1 MSKFFP
7 KALAFVLGVV
17 LFVSNSV
24 NAQIPVA
31 LPTGYFDA
39 RDISLPLT
47 VGDVSGQEVKAFL
60 LTVTYD
66 DSVIEITGVEAQGDL
81 AENFSLVIN
90 SDKAGQITVGGAHFE
105 ALQGDGALLHLKA
118 RFLKKG
124 TTNLSLESF
133 AFNEGFPQASTQNGE
148 ISNSVNVGT
157 EDTGALPESFELRG
171 NYPNPF
177 NPTTTIQF
185 DLPETAEVTIDIV
198 DMLGRTAM
206 TIPAQVY
213 QAGAQHRVEVNA
225 SSLATGMYVYR
236 VNAHGVTQNYMKSAT
251 MTLIK

>member
-1 MSKFFP
+1 MSKFYP
-7 KALAFVLGVV
+7 KAFAFVLGVAF
-17 LFVSNSV
+17 FVSNSV

-66 DSVIEITGVEAQGDL
+66 ASVIEITGVDAQGDL
-81 AENFSLVIN
+81 AENFSLVLN
-90 SDKAGQITVGGAHFE
+90 SDNAGHITVGGAHFE

-124 TTNLSLESF
+124 TTNLSLDSF
-133 AFNEGFPQASTQNGE
+133 SFNEGLPQASTQSGE
-148 ISNSVNVGT
+148 ISNTVKVGT
-157 EDTGALPESFELRG
+157 EDEGGLPESFELRG

-185 DLPETAEVTIDIV
+185 DLPETAEVTIEIV
-198 DMLGRTAM
+198 DMLGRNAM

-213 QAGAQHRVEVNA
+213 QAGVQHRIEVDA
-225 SSLATGMYVYR
+225 SSLASGMYVYR
-236 VNAHGVTQNYMKSAT
+236 VEARGVIQNYMKSAT